1 MRKLIILL
9 FLLGAAGCAKLS
21 VETAKPIKVDISMR
35 LDIYQ
40 HVAKD
45 VESINDQIYGKAD
58 KQMNYIFGLKEVYA
72 AEDSGGLELAVKRM
86 RDRVSTVEEYLS
98 KGHIGENSNALLEI
112 VDKNLS
118 PEMRGSIEKLISQEN
133 QDRKVIYE
141 YTAQKNGADIKQV
154 EKVFFQDH
162 YKRAPVG
169 SWFEVYSEKSGKY
182 EWVRKSN

>member
-1 MRKLIILL
+1 MRNLVILL

-45 VESINDQIYGKAD
+45 VESINDQIYGKAG
-58 KQMNYIFGLKEVYA
+58 KQMNFIFGLKEVYA
-72 AEDSGGLELAVKRM
+72 ADKAGSVESAIHNM
-86 RDRVSTVEEYLS
+86 RGRVNSVEEYLS
-98 KGHIGENSNALLEI
+98 KGYIGENSNALLEI

-141 YTAQKNGADIKQV
+141 YTAQKNGAGLYQV

-162 YKRAPVG
+162 YKRAPIG

-182 EWVRKSN
+182 KWVRKNN